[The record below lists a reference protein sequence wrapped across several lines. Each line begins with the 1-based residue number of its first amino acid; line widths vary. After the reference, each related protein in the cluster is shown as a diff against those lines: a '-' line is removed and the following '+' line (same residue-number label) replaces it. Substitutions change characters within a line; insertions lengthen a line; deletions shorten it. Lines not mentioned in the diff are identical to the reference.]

1 MIQAKHR
8 WFWRQKVSTWL
19 QPHKGSARTRAWQ
32 GIVPQIALIAGALV
46 LYYAVRGLSQSAESQ
61 AMANAQD
68 LLSFERALSIDWE
81 LGAQNLIL
89 DRPGWVSFFNWI
101 YVWTYWPIL
110 LGTMIFLW
118 VRHRHRFTIF
128 RDALILSGA
137 VGLVIFAVY
146 PVAPPRFL
154 DGFTDTVAQSS
165 REHFLAHPSGLINEF
180 AALPSFH
187 VGWDALAAVMLAACL
202 PRKFRILAVIP
213 PLLMSAAIVFTANHY
228 VIDAVAGIGLSLA
241 GLAVAHR
248 IHRVQEAPPTT
259 TRPYPVALPWATAAT
274 VEQRPE
280 RRDVA

>member
-1 MIQAKHR
+1 MSQAKR
-8 WFWRQKVSTWL
+8 NRFWRTRCSVWL
-19 QPHKGSARTRAWQ
+19 QPHRGPDNARTWQ
-32 GIVPQIALIAGALV
+32 GIGPQIGIITAALV
-46 LYYAVRGLSQSAESQ
+46 LYYAVRGLSKSAESQ

-81 LGAQNLIL
+81 IGAQNLIL
-89 DRPGWVSFFNWI
+89 DRPGWVAFFNWI
-101 YVWTYWPIL
+101 YVWTYWPVL
-110 LGTMIFLW
+110 LGTLIFLW
-118 VRHRHRFTIF
+118 VKQRHRFTIF
-128 RDALILSGA
+128 RDALMLSGA

-165 REHFLAHPSGLINEF
+165 REHFFAHPSGLINEF

-202 PRKFRILAVIP
+202 PRKYRPLAVIP

-241 GLAVAHR
+241 GLAVAQR
-248 IHRVQEAPPTT
+248 IHGVQESSPPVTT
-259 TRPYPVALPWATAAT
+259 SPPAAIPWVTAA
-274 VEQRPE
+274 VSDSPQ
-280 RRDVA
+280 RDVA